1 MIADKSKKIN
11 KQTGDKKVIQEFS
24 ANKSETSKLISKL
37 EICTS
42 LIQVF
47 NNRDVKIETKGKLKA
62 ETMDKFD
69 YAKLGEM
76 INTSINDAITN
87 KVVPMIDI
95 SIENAITNK
104 VVPMINNS
112 INDAI
117 TNKIIP
123 MIDKSIDNAI
133 NNKVVPMINTSI
145 NDAIN
150 NKVVPMIEDV
160 KYSMNQQFQQV
171 NKRIDVLEA
180 DNKFIKSK
188 IEVIENEIVVIKTDI
203 QKIKECPTIK
213 KELLE

>member
-1 MIADKSKKIN
+1 MNYDKTKKIN
-11 KQTGDKKVIQEFS
+11 KQTGDKKLIQQFN

-37 EICTS
+37 ETCTS

-47 NNRDVKIETKGKLKA
+47 DNRDVKIETKGKLKA

-76 INTSINDAITN
+76 INTSINDAINN
-87 KVVPMIDI
+87 KVV
-95 SIENAITNK
+95 
-104 VVPMINNS
+104 
-112 INDAI
+112 
-117 TNKIIP
+117 P

-133 NNKVVPMINTSI
+133 NNKVVPMIEKI
-145 NDAIN
+145 ND
-150 NKVVPMIEDV
+150 
-160 KYSMNQQFQQV
+160 
-171 NKRIDVLEA
+171 RIDVLEVDNKFIRSKIEVIEE

-213 KELLE
+213 KELAE

>member
-1 MIADKSKKIN
+1 MIDDKNKKIN
-11 KQTGDKKVIQEFS
+11 KQTGDKKVIQEFN

-37 EICTS
+37 ETCTS

-47 NNRDVKIETKGKLKA
+47 DNRDVKIETKGKLKA

-87 KVVPMIDI
+87 KVVPI
-95 SIENAITNK
+95 IE
-104 VVPMINNS
+104 
-112 INDAI
+112 
-117 TNKIIP
+117 
-123 MIDKSIDNAI
+123 
-133 NNKVVPMINTSI
+133 
-145 NDAIN
+145 
-150 NKVVPMIEDV
+150 EV
-160 KYSMNQQFQQV
+160 KYNMNQQFQQV
-171 NKRIDVLEA
+171 NNRIDLIEHNMNERFEQLEA

>member
-1 MIADKSKKIN
+1 MIDDKNKKIN
-11 KQTGDKKVIQEFS
+11 KQTGDKKLIQQFN

-37 EICTS
+37 ETCTS

-47 NNRDVKIETKGKLKA
+47 DNRDVRIETKGKLKA

-76 INTSINDAITN
+76 INTSIDNAITN

-95 SIENAITNK
+95 SVEN
-104 VVPMINNS
+104 
-112 INDAI
+112 AI

-133 NNKVVPMINTSI
+133 T
-145 NDAIN
+145 

-171 NKRIDVLEA
+171 NKRIDVLEV

-188 IEVIENEIVVIKTDI
+188 IKAIEEDNKFIKNEIIMIKNDI

-213 KELLE
+213 KELAFK